1 MPSSGTLST
10 QAKFKSQMAKV
21 KQAKPNDISQYAKKL
36 AARKKTRWYIMF
48 FPWGKSGLTVGLEQE
63 LKRRKN
69 TGEKAFEYFAPTY
82 VVMKDVDGKMETST
96 ESMLYNYFFVHTN
109 ENDLFEIKRHQP
121 QYSVMRPEIS
131 SDGTRQYPFVSD
143 STIKTLQWVARSF
156 GGRIPICFI
165 DQMLLTKG
173 DRIRIT
179 KGRFKGTEA
188 HLVAKPG
195 SDKKDIMVYVDNWMC
210 VPLMNVSPEQ
220 YTIIGL
226 NDIGESSKSSLG
238 LDNASLSQELHEA
251 LCRFHKG
258 NTTDSDI
265 ALAERVCREYAD
277 LKVTTP
283 LQRCKQY
290 AFLLPAYTVLKQTE
304 KVNNMISLLQVLLE
318 EIKSEPVI
326 ALSLLTIYGC
336 TDNAFDY
343 QKAHAIIEAW
353 AKGEAPKKSKQVLIN
368 RLADYDKCFGH

>member
-1 MPSSGTLST
+1 
-10 QAKFKSQMAKV
+10 MAKV
-21 KQAKPNDISQYAKKL
+21 KPTKTDDVSQYARKV

-48 FPWGKSGLTVGLEQE
+48 FPWGKSGLTAGLEQE

-69 TGEKAFEYFAPTY
+69 AGEKAFEYFAPTY
-82 VVMKDVDGKMETST
+82 VVMKEVDGKMEATT
-96 ESMLYNYFFVHTN
+96 ESMLYNYFFVHAN

-121 QYSVMRPEIS
+121 QYSVMRPEIN

-143 STIKTLQWVARSF
+143 NTIKTLQWVARSF

-165 DQMLLTKG
+165 DQTLLVQG
-173 DRIRIT
+173 DKIRIT

-195 SDKKDIMVYVDNWMC
+195 SDKKDVMVYVDNWMC
-210 VPLMNVSPEQ
+210 VPLMNVHPEQ

-226 NDIGESSKSSLG
+226 NDTDEQSKSPSG
-238 LDNASLSQELHEA
+238 LDNASLSQELHDA
-251 LCRFHKG
+251 LCRFHGEKASE
-258 NTTDSDI
+258 SDI
-265 ALAERVCREYAD
+265 KLAENVCGEFAD
-277 LKVTTP
+277 FKATTS

-290 AFLLPAYTVLKQTE
+290 AFLLPAYTILRQTDKVTNVL
-304 KVNNMISLLQVLLE
+304 SLMQVLLE
-318 EIKSEPVI
+318 EIKSEQVI
-326 ALSLLTIYGC
+326 ASSLLTIYGC

-343 QKAHAIIEAW
+343 EKAHGIIDAW
-353 AKGEAPKKSKQVLIN
+353 AKEEAPKKSQQVLIN